1 MNSASRWSAFFIA
14 FISVSSVAIGQSR
27 ILGLHDPLG
36 GSEPRQGSQS
46 PSKAEEVEK
55 QASRGRITSFHPIPE
70 TSGVYHPRE
79 SPENAPDSHFTRNS
93 STDPSNRLQSKII
106 GFRKKS
112 KVPTND
118 DSIRPPP
125 NPGDLQAPRP
135 RAQFTG
141 FRTLQEEVEATED
154 SKSDSPKSDDSTQ
167 KPTDAPSTTN
177 PMQGRKSDPVI
188 AASKEW
194 MILGSQSRFL
204 PLLEAI
210 QKSLVSKRVIHSL
223 GADVSVESVTL
234 LDPEISAMQIPFAQS
249 RFDPI
254 LSSQAATNHVDR
266 PPSSFFSGGIPIAN
280 KRDEIEFNSRLSKEW
295 ATGTTTSV
303 GYEPSLAYLFFPA
316 GNSGGFN
323 PINSSDLVMQ
333 ATQPLLRGA
342 GRPTN
347 LATIRIAENRLEQSR
362 FEVESKLQQQ
372 LRSIEQAYWQ
382 LHANHVRRKAIAD
395 AIALSYEIVE
405 VERNRFEAG
414 RVIYTDVAR
423 ARFKLEDLFQQKL
436 KAEKEI
442 QRISLQIAQ
451 LTGMEIDPSTM
462 LEPSDVPEWRKP
474 EFDLNAVTA
483 VALRRNPILLR
494 QRYEIAVRQN
504 QVQVARNQLQ
514 PQLDLRS
521 SVRSSGLDDDLGSSL
536 RDMSK
541 FEFVDVTVGLVYARQ
556 VGNRAA
562 KSKYR
567 QTELEAV
574 RVRELLDA
582 FERQVGFNIA
592 EALNTLQLSFATFE
606 SSLRQLAESQQ
617 WVKLAKLRYESP
629 PIESGPEALLVSL
642 LDYQSA
648 IQSQVDALLNAALA
662 LADYNTK
669 LATIEE
675 QRGTLLDR
683 WGIAISESNLAQIGP
698 N

>member
-1 MNSASRWSAFFIA
+1 MNSVSRWTSFLLAFFCVHSIA
-14 FISVSSVAIGQSR
+14 FGQAR
-27 ILGLHDPLG
+27 ITGLHFNPSE
-36 GSEPRQGSQS
+36 SEPRQGLRSL
-46 PSKAEEVEK
+46 PIAVDVEK
-55 QASRGRITSFHPIPE
+55 QASRGSITGFHPIPE
-70 TSGVYHPRE
+70 TSEAIHLRA
-79 SPENAPDSHFTRNS
+79 STHS
-93 STDPSNRLQSKII
+93 SDVQPNRLQSQII
-106 GFRKKS
+106 GLRKKAS
-112 KVPTND
+112 VSMTGD
-118 DSIRPPP
+118 AIRPPP
-125 NPGDLQAPRP
+125 NPGHQDSPRP
-135 RAQFTG
+135 RGQFIG
-141 FRTLQEEVEATED
+141 FRILQEEVEAKGA
-154 SKSDSPKSDDSTQ
+154 SKQESESPDNTPEKLPSDEAITTT
-167 KPTDAPSTTN
+167 PTKE
-177 PMQGRKSDPVI
+177 RKSDTVI

-194 MILGSQSRFL
+194 MISGSQSRFL

-210 QKSLVSKRVIHSL
+210 HKSFVSKRVIHSL

-234 LDPEISAMQIPFAQS
+234 LDPEITALQVPFAQS

-254 LSSQAATNHVDR
+254 LSSQAATNHIDR

-280 KRDEIEFNSRLSKEW
+280 KRDEIEFNTRLTKEW

-323 PINSSDLVMQ
+323 PIHSSDLVMQ

-347 LATIRIAENRLEQSR
+347 LATLRIAENRLEQSR

-372 LRSIEQAYWQ
+372 LRSIEQAYWL

-395 AIALSYEIVE
+395 AIALSNAIVE

-423 ARFKLEDLFQQKL
+423 ARFKLEDLFQQRL

-442 QRISLQIAQ
+442 QRISLQIGQ
-451 LTGMEIDPSTM
+451 LTGMEIDPTTM
-462 LEPSDVPEWRKP
+462 LEPSDVPERRKP
-474 EFDLNAVTA
+474 DYDLNAVTA
-483 VALRRNPILLR
+483 VALQRNPVLLR

-521 SVRSSGLDDDLGSSL
+521 SVRSSGLDNDLGSSL

-541 FEFVDVTVGLVYARQ
+541 FEFVDVSVGLVYARQ

-592 EALNTLQLSFATFE
+592 DSLNTLQLSFATFE
-606 SSLRQLAESQQ
+606 SALRQLAESQQ

-629 PIESGPEALLVSL
+629 PAESGSEALLVSL

-648 IQSQVDALLNAALA
+648 IQSQVDALVNAALA
-662 LADYNTK
+662 LADYNTR
-669 LATIEE
+669 LASVEE

-683 WGIAISESNLAQIGP
+683 WGIAIYERTSSDSAP
-698 N
+698 ASTSR